1 VGRGIAPGGTE
12 PVTTTVLVVDDSAPL
27 RRLVRMALDMTDWT
41 VVGEAANGEEG
52 VLAAYEL
59 APDVVILDQQM
70 PVLSGLSALPRLRR
84 ASPSSRIIM
93 WSNDPIAHQGLSLG
107 ASAVVDKNQPLD
119 HLLMALALVAPSR
132 VYTA

>member
-1 VGRGIAPGGTE
+1 MA
-12 PVTTTVLVVDDSAPL
+12 TTVLVVDDSPPL
-27 RRLVRMALDMTDWT
+27 RRLVRLTLDMTDWT
-41 VVGEAANGEEG
+41 VVGEAADGEEAIR
-52 VLAAYEL
+52 AAYEL

-70 PVLSGLSALPRLRR
+70 PVMSGLSALPRLRR

-93 WSNDPIAHQGLSLG
+93 WSNDPVAHEGLALG

-119 HLLMALALVAPSR
+119 HLLVALALIAPSR